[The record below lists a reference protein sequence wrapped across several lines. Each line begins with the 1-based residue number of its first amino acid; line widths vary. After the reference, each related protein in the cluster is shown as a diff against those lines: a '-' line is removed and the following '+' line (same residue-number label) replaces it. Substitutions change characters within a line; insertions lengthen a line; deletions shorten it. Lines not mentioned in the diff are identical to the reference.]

1 MPIFEL
7 DTNIPA
13 SAAKRDVKAELAKKI
28 AEILG
33 VQAENMCVAI
43 RFGQDVS
50 FAQHEGEA
58 AKKPCGT
65 ARVTRRVFFAP
76 CLAAEL
82 VLK

>member
-13 SAAKRDVKAELAKKI
+13 SAAKRNVKAELAKKI

-65 ARVTRRVFFAP
+65 ARVTRRVFSLAQ
-76 CLAAEL
+76 CLAAES
-82 VLK
+82 VL